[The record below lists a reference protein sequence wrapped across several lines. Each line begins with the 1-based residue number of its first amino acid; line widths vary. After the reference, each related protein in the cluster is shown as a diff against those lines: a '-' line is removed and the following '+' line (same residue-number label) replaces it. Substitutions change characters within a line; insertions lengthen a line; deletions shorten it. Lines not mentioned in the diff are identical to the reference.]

1 MYELIFSREADADMK
16 RLQRN
21 EPQAF
26 KKALKLAVELMEH
39 PTTGTGHPH
48 QLTGDRSG
56 QWARSITKKHRMV
69 YEIRDKEVVVLI
81 LSAYGHYEDK

>member
-39 PTTGTGHPH
+39 PTIGTGHPH
-48 QLTGDRSG
+48 QVTGDRSG

-81 LSAYGHYEDK
+81 LSAYGHYNDK